1 MAPEEYKEHNKAKDR
16 ARKHK
21 GGGGGAKKGGAV
33 KGSTPLLESRDEC
46 TGKELLRLCK
56 LFTQGAARA
65 HHTASYPLFLADQRI
80 FHRRLMQCGY
90 MRGTALQEGASARR
104 GCYWAALEASYSPIG
119 GR

>member
-33 KGSTPLLESRDEC
+33 KGATPLLESRDEC

-56 LFTQGAARA
+56 LFTPAFENVYV
-65 HHTASYPLFLADQRI
+65 SS
-80 FHRRLMQCGY
+80 
-90 MRGTALQEGASARR
+90 AL
-104 GCYWAALEASYSPIG
+104 I
-119 GR
+119 